1 MKLPSADHRRKRIL
15 VADDDETQLA
25 VYRLLIGQLGY
36 DVIEARNGDEVV
48 EKALQ
53 HLPDLII
60 TDIMMPGKD
69 GFEVTR
75 ILKERAETK
84 HIPLIIVT
92 SMDSKDD
99 ILKGISL
106 GADDYL
112 TKPVNLQE
120 LSLRIRNNLEMKA
133 FHDLLQNY
141 NAELGEQVRK
151 RTAELKEAFE
161 KLDDAY
167 GRIRHEHLEVIH
179 RLSLVA
185 EYKDEDTG
193 KHIKRISLYTDVLS
207 RELGMDHLFRDTLY
221 YASPMH
227 DIGKVGV
234 PDSILLKQGP
244 LDRQEWEN
252 MKTHTLIGAKILS
265 GSDSPFLVMARDIA
279 LSHHERWDGTGY
291 PAGLREG
298 DIPLVARIVCIVDQY
313 DALRSNRPYKPP
325 FDHEKAFQII
335 SSGDGRTLPG
345 HFDPGVLEAFRNVH
359 EKFRDV
365 FESNKG

>member
-1 MKLPSADHRRKRIL
+1 
-15 VADDDETQLA
+15 
-25 VYRLLIGQLGY
+25 
-36 DVIEARNGDEVV
+36 
-48 EKALQ
+48 
-53 HLPDLII
+53 
-60 TDIMMPGKD
+60 
-69 GFEVTR
+69 
-75 ILKERAETK
+75 
-84 HIPLIIVT
+84 
-92 SMDSKDD
+92 
-99 ILKGISL
+99 
-106 GADDYL
+106 
-112 TKPVNLQE
+112 
-120 LSLRIRNNLEMKA
+120 
-133 FHDLLQNY
+133 
-141 NAELGEQVRK
+141 
-151 RTAELKEAFE
+151 
-161 KLDDAY
+161 
-167 GRIRHEHLEVIH
+167 
-179 RLSLVA
+179 
-185 EYKDEDTG
+185 
-193 KHIKRISLYTDVLS
+193 
-207 RELGMDHLFRDTLY
+207 MDHLFRDTLY